1 VAHRGQWA
9 AAEDLNVSWKWNV
22 GQVHEALAGRLV
34 PPLKT
39 HSNSGGAANILG
51 QKCAVIS
58 SACAAAGAPA
68 LSAWDLNCWVSSA
81 SATEWSMSITALGS

>member
-1 VAHRGQWA
+1 VAHKGQWA

-34 PPLKT
+34 PAEDSQQLRR
-39 HSNSGGAANILG
+39 GGEHRW
-51 QKCAVIS
+51 QKYAVIS

-68 LSAWDLNCWVSSA
+68 QCPPG
-81 SATEWSMSITALGS
+81 T